1 MTENEISYIIR
12 GSIFNV
18 YNELGPGLLETVYR
32 TALHQDIVGAGLK
45 VRSEVPIPAIY
56 KGIDMGIGYR
66 ADLVVENKV
75 IVEVK
80 SIEAIH
86 KVHHKQ
92 VLTYLRLTNLHLGIL
107 VNFNTE
113 AIKNQIFRKVLGL
126 PE

>member
-32 TALHQDIVGAGLK
+32 TALHQDIVYAGLEVK
-45 VRSEVPIPAIY
+45 SEVPIPAVY

-66 ADLVVENKV
+66 ADLIVENKV

-80 SIEAIH
+80 SIDAIH

-113 AIKNQIFRKVLGL
+113 TIKNQIFRKVLGL